1 MMPFEERK
9 SMIERDNEV
18 VSISRQSSLLS
29 LHRSNVYYKPRSE
42 SAENLAIMRILDE
55 QYFETPFYGVERLLP
70 LLAAMGYR
78 INRKRL
84 RRLLGLV
91 GWQTL
96 YPCRRTTVCDAKS
109 YKYPYLLKGLD
120 ITSSNQV
127 WSVDITYIPMQR
139 GFLYLFAIIDL
150 HSRYVVGWSL
160 SNTMSAGWCVDTIEQ
175 AIAQHGV
182 PQIINSDQGSQF
194 TSDIYIQC
202 LEKHHIAIS
211 MDGKGR
217 AIDNVF
223 IERLWRSVKYEYVYL
238 HVCDDGNQLWRGLS
252 DYFRF
257 YNHKRL
263 HQSLDYRTPSEAYG
277 VGRKAA

>member
-18 VSISRQSSLLS
+18 ISISRQSSLLS
-29 LHRSNVYYKPRSE
+29 LHRSSVYYQPRLE
-42 SAENLAIMRILDE
+42 SAENLSIMRFLDE
-55 QYFETPFYGVERLLP
+55 QYFETPFYGVERLLA
-70 LLAAMGYR
+70 LLVLNGYR

-84 RRLLGLV
+84 RRLLRLV

-96 YPCRRTTVCDAKS
+96 YPSRRTTVCDGKA

-127 WSVDITYIPMQR
+127 WAVDITYIPMQN

-150 HSRYVVGWSL
+150 YSRYVVGWSL
-160 SNTMSAGWCVDTIEQ
+160 SNTMSARWCVDTIEQ
-175 AIAQHGV
+175 AIAQYGA
-182 PQIINSDQGSQF
+182 PRIINSDQGSQF
-194 TSDIYIQC
+194 TSDEYIKC
-202 LEKHHIAIS
+202 LESHKIAIS

-223 IERLWRSVKYEYVYL
+223 IERLWRSVKYEHVYL
-238 HVCDDGNQLWRGLS
+238 HICEDGNQLWRGLS

-263 HQSLDYRTPSEAYG
+263 HQSLGYRTPSEIYG
-277 VGRKAA
+277 VGREAA

>member
-1 MMPFEERK
+1 MMPFEARK
-9 SMIERDNEV
+9 SMIERDNDII
-18 VSISRQSSLLS
+18 SISRQSSLLS
-29 LHRSNVYYKPRSE
+29 LHRSSVYYKPRVE
-42 SAENLAIMRILDE
+42 NAENLAIMRFLDE

-70 LLAAMGYR
+70 LLLAMGYR

-96 YPCRRTTVCDAKS
+96 YPCRRTTVCDAKA

-120 ITSSNQV
+120 ITFSNQV

-160 SNTMSAGWCVDTIEQ
+160 SNTMSAQWCVDTIEQ
-175 AIAQHGV
+175 AIVQHGT
-182 PQIINSDQGSQF
+182 PHMINSDQGSQF
-194 TSDIYIQC
+194 TSDIYIEC
-202 LEKHHIAIS
+202 LERHQIAIS

-238 HVCDDGNQLWRGLS
+238 HVCDDGNLLWRGLS

-263 HQSLDYRTPSEAYG
+263 HQSLDYRTPCEVYR

>member
-1 MMPFEERK
+1 M
-9 SMIERDNEV
+9 
-18 VSISRQSSLLS
+18 
-29 LHRSNVYYKPRSE
+29 
-42 SAENLAIMRILDE
+42 
-55 QYFETPFYGVERLLP
+55 
-70 LLAAMGYR
+70 
-78 INRKRL
+78 

-96 YPCRRTTVCDAKS
+96 YPSGRTTVCDTKA
-109 YKYPYLLKGLD
+109 YKYSYLLKGLD

-127 WSVDITYIPMQR
+127 WAVDITYIPMQR

-160 SNTMSAGWCVDTIEQ
+160 SNTMSAQWCVDTLEQ

-194 TSDIYIQC
+194 TSEVYIQC
-202 LEKHHIAIS
+202 LEKHKISIS

-223 IERLWRSVKYEYVYL
+223 IERLWRSVKYEYIKSNIYL
-238 HVCDDGNQLWRGLS
+238 QLSCIL
-252 DYFRF
+252 F
-257 YNHKRL
+257 
-263 HQSLDYRTPSEAYG
+263 
-277 VGRKAA
+277 

>member
-1 MMPFEERK
+1 MMPFEDRK
-9 SMIERDNEV
+9 SMIERDNAEI
-18 VSISRQSSLLS
+18 SISRQSSLLS
-29 LHRSNVYYKPRSE
+29 LHRSSVYYRPRAE
-42 SAENLAIMRILDE
+42 SAENLSIMRFLDE

-70 LLAAMGYR
+70 LLVALGYR

-96 YPCRRTTVCDAKS
+96 YPSRRTTVCDANA
-109 YKYPYLLKGLD
+109 YKYPYLLRDLD

-127 WSVDITYIPMQR
+127 WAVDITYIPMRR

-150 HSRYVVGWSL
+150 YSRYVVGWSL
-160 SNTMSAGWCVDTIEQ
+160 SNTMSAQWCVDTIEQ

-238 HVCDDGNQLWRGLS
+238 HVCDDGIQLWRGLA

-263 HQSLDYRTPSEAYG
+263 HQSLGYRTPCEAY
-277 VGRKAA
+277 RKKSKAA